1 MQEADEWN
9 AELQDE
15 NAKLEAGVIAA
26 KVRGLRNTVIA
37 GIGGLALGALIPLI
51 IKLLRKL
58 RAIPV

>member
-1 MQEADEWN
+1 MQESDEWN

-26 KVRGLRNTVIA
+26 KARGLRNTVIA
-37 GIGGLALGALIPLI
+37 GIGGLVLGVLIPLI
-51 IKLLRKL
+51 MKLLRKL